1 MRTKTAVLTAA
12 ALAAGALSSM
22 AQNVYSL
29 NVVGYINLSMA
40 PGYNLIAN
48 QLVGADTTLNTVF
61 GAGYTSDGYQVITWN
76 AASQGFNQPDTF
88 YTAATA
94 GTAGW
99 YDSSF
104 ATSTTTV
111 GPGKGVFF
119 YNPTS
124 SSTPV
129 TLVGQVTQGTNSITL
144 GTGYSFASIVP
155 PISVDLGTNGPL
167 QLPTGSGDGNQFFTF
182 GGGSYSQPYTYYTA
196 ATAGTAGWYD
206 SSFAA
211 ASVTPAVGQG
221 FVYLNTGSSSLTW
234 VNAFSVQ

>member
-40 PGYNLIAN
+40 SGYSLVAN

-61 GAGYTSDGYQVITWN
+61 GTGFSVDGYQVITWN
-76 AASQGFNQPDTF
+76 AGSQGFNQPDTF

-104 ATSTTTV
+104 ASA
-111 GPGKGVFF
+111 
-119 YNPTS
+119 
-124 SSTPV
+124 PV
-129 TLVGQVTQGTNSITL
+129 S
-144 GTGYSFASIVP
+144 
-155 PISVDLGTNGPL
+155 
-167 QLPTGSGDGNQFFTF
+167 
-182 GGGSYSQPYTYYTA
+182 
-196 ATAGTAGWYD
+196 
-206 SSFAA
+206 
-211 ASVTPAVGQG
+211 PAVGQG
-221 FVYLNTGSSSLTW
+221 FVYLNTGTSALTW

>member
-29 NVVGYINLSMA
+29 NVVGYINLTMA

-61 GAGYTSDGYQVITWN
+61 GTGYSQDGYQVITWN
-76 AASQGFNQPDTF
+76 STTQGFNQPDTF
-88 YTAATA
+88 YTAGTA

-104 ATSTTTV
+104 ATSTTSV
-111 GPGKGVFF
+111 APGKGVFF

-129 TLVGQVTQGTNSITL
+129 TLVGQVTQGTNSISL
-144 GTGYSFASIVP
+144 GAGYSFVSTIP
-155 PISVDLGTNGPL
+155 PISVDLGVAGPMA
-167 QLPTGSGDGNQFFTF
+167 LPTGTADGNQYFTF
-182 GGGSYSQPYTYYTA
+182 GGGSYSQPITYYTA

-206 SSFAA
+206 SSFASA
-211 ASVTPAVGQG
+211 PVSPAVGQG